1 MEKWAK
7 GDMKRTREPSRW
19 RQKGSSRAR
28 AQESEPSPPSPSPAQ
43 LQQTCLLLPVPR
55 GTVPASLKVWD
66 EGHLLNEGRDRERAP
81 ASAQVPTLVSSDS
94 SKPKRSTRVAVVCLL
109 PWSEVKMLPASL
121 SATCGAAR
129 KVGRY

>member
-66 EGHLLNEGRDRERAP
+66 EGHLLNEGRDRERGP
-81 ASAQVPTLVSSDS
+81 ASAPVPTLVSSRLFQTKAQHTS
-94 SKPKRSTRVAVVCLL
+94 GCCVPPVLVRGQN
-109 PWSEVKMLPASL
+109 ASCFIKCDVRH
-121 SATCGAAR
+121 S
-129 KVGRY
+129 

>member
-66 EGHLLNEGRDRERAP
+66 EGHLLNEGRDSERGP
-81 ASAQVPTLVSSDS
+81 ASAPVPTLVSSPTLPNQS
-94 SKPKRSTRVAVVCLL
+94 AAHEWMLCASCPGQRSKCFLL
-109 PWSEVKMLPASL
+109 H
-121 SATCGAAR
+121 
-129 KVGRY
+129 